1 MKTLSIV
8 VPCYNSAA
16 YMRTCIDS
24 LLTGGTDMQI
34 LIVDDGSDRDRT
46 GEIADEYARNYPG
59 ICRAIHQENR
69 GHGGAI
75 NAGLAAAEGMFFKVV
90 DSDDWLEPEALRS
103 ILSVLNRMMRRQDC
117 ADVVFSNYIYDN
129 RERKH
134 TKTMQYRKYFPQHR
148 MFGWKETR
156 SLGLSTYVLMHALI
170 YRTALLREE
179 IGLHLPEHT
188 YYEDNIY
195 SFVPMARA
203 QRLYYVDVDL
213 YHYML
218 GRPDQSVSTEMM
230 LRRVRQQYRINRLMI
245 KAAEDMKSLTGR
257 QAGFLTHQMALIFMV
272 TTVLCLQTRHR
283 DQPAKLW
290 KLLQAANPGLYTM
303 VAHSAMGRAARIPG
317 PVGHGIILLG
327 NYVGQKMIGF
337 R

>member
-1 MKTLSIV
+1 MKTLSIA
-8 VPCYNSAA
+8 VPCYNSEA

-24 LLTGGTDMQI
+24 LLAGGTEVQI

-46 GEIADEYARNYPG
+46 GEIADEYARKYPE

-90 DSDDWLEPEALRS
+90 DSDDWLEPDALKS
-103 ILSVLNRMMRRQDC
+103 ILTVLKRMIRRQDC

-129 RERKH
+129 RERKYSR
-134 TKTMQYRKYFPQHR
+134 TMQYRKYFPRHR
-148 MFGWKETR
+148 IFGWEETKP
-156 SLGLSTYVLMHALI
+156 LGLSTYVLMHALI
-170 YRTALLREE
+170 YRTELLRKET
-179 IGLHLPEHT
+179 GLKLPEHT

-203 QRLYYVDVDL
+203 QRLYYMDVNL

-218 GRPDQSVSTEMM
+218 GRPDQSVNTEMM
-230 LRRVRQQYRINRLMI
+230 LKRVRQQYKINRLMI
-245 KAAEDMKSLTGR
+245 TAAEDMRGLTGR
-257 QAGFLTHQMALIFMV
+257 QAGFLAHQMALIFMV
-272 TTVLCLQTRHR
+272 TTVLCLQTGHT
-283 DQPAKLW
+283 DQPVRLW
-290 KLLQAANPGLYTM
+290 KLLKSANSGLYTK

-317 PVGHGIILLG
+317 PMGHGIILLG
-327 NYVGQKMIGF
+327 NYIGQKMIGF
-337 R
+337 Q